1 MNPYHRRPEDHAC
14 IHRSF
19 NVIKLP
25 CTRKTLPLRD
35 GSEGLTEMKRT
46 RILLADDDLP
56 MLATISKLLQA
67 EFEVVGMVSDG
78 HSLVEAAFAL
88 QPDVIVTD
96 ISMPKMNG
104 IEAVRKIRGTL
115 SGIKCIFLTMHGA
128 KEYRREAQSVGAAGY
143 VLKSSAR
150 EELNQAIYYAIQGS

>member
-1 MNPYHRRPEDHAC
+1 M
-14 IHRSF
+14 
-19 NVIKLP
+19 IKLL
-25 CTRKTLPLRD
+25 CTRKTLPLCD
-35 GSEGLTEMKRT
+35 GLEGLTKMKRT

-56 MLATISKLLQA
+56 MLAAISTLLQA

-78 HSLVEAAFAL
+78 HSLVEAAFTL

-104 IEAVRKIRGTL
+104 IEAVRKIRGTM
-115 SGIKCIFLTMHGA
+115 SGIKCIFLTMHA
-128 KEYRREAQSVGAAGY
+128 ANVYRREAQSVGAAGY

-150 EELNQAIYYAIQGS
+150 EELNQAIHHALQGSA